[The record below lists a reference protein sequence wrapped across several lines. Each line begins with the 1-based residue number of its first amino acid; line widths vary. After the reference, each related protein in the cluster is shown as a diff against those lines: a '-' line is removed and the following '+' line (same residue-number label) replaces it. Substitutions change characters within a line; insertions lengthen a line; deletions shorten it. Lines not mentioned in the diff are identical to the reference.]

1 MTEQPAEAPSP
12 GWYLDPTDGRQ
23 QRFWDGSEW
32 TQQVRRARSHWRRAL
47 LVLGVFVALW
57 VVVVAFLFLWLRIEE
72 DRLRPG
78 LAKTLDEVRLSG
90 GLRLVSEDY
99 SGNSWCLDACPTLT
113 RRYSSPLSREETY
126 RVFAAELARLGYQC
140 VRYCG
145 QVDGSAW
152 RQPENGERAS
162 ELFLAV
168 HLITELDRSD
178 PFPKDASRPVHAGLS
193 VQ

>member
-1 MTEQPAEAPSP
+1 MDAASQACQESLAQSVAGP
-12 GWYLDPTDGRQ
+12 RC
-23 QRFWDGSEW
+23 
-32 TQQVRRARSHWRRAL
+32 VRR
-47 LVLGVFVALW
+47 LW

-152 RQPENGERAS
+152 RQPEKGERAS

-178 PFPKDASRPVHAGLS
+178 PFPKDASRSVHAGLS
-193 VQ
+193 AQ